1 MNLDPILLKKIS
13 KQSGTSAQHTL
24 ATLDLLE
31 NQTAILF
38 IARYCRDITGNLNEA
53 SIREIA
59 ELYSYYKD
67 LSKRRQSI
75 LTKIQ
80 EQGRLTD
87 DLKNRILTCYD
98 TRNLEALYAP
108 FRFRGKTKGTVAK
121 IQGLEPLAKYLWE
134 QVSSDK
140 SLSDTVE
147 EYLPTGRQLGTEE
160 ALEGAL
166 HIVAEWIVNDST
178 IRSCV
183 KELMLSERVFVSKVL
198 EGKQKEKTIYDTY
211 NDFHEAISR
220 IPFHSISAM
229 RREVKQDM
237 RTFNVEVDDEK
248 VLQWM
253 RKKLIGDAA
262 SEFSPYLE
270 TAIKDSYF
278 KLLKSKLRGEV
289 RSHLKERFKV
299 DSLKIFQ
306 TKRSDL
312 QLSDLHQ
319 GMIVEGTIMNI
330 KDFGAFVDVGVQH
343 DGLIHISELSKH
355 FVQDPSKA
363 VQIGQVVKVK
373 VIGVDENTKRISL
386 SIKALQSIKS
396 SITHKNI
403 SAEKLSQNLGRTS
416 PRVSVDGQLG
426 SPELNIRAKVPVEKS
441 SALKPP
447 RRQTKKNEKS
457 NTRIRLPQKS
467 YSSGPKDKDLPD
479 TSKLSFP
486 EKLQLL
492 QKKFSGI
499 S

>member
-38 IARYCRDITGNLNEA
+38 IARYCKEITGNLNEA
-53 SIREIA
+53 RIREIA
-59 ELYSYYKD
+59 ELYSYYKA
-67 LSKRRQSI
+67 LSERRQLI
-75 LTKIQ
+75 LAKIQ

-121 IQGLEPLAKYLWE
+121 IQGLEPLAKYLWA
-134 QVSSDK
+134 QVSSEK
-140 SLSDTVE
+140 PFSDSIKD
-147 EYLPTGRQLGTEE
+147 YLPLEGQLSQEE

-166 HIVAEWIVNDST
+166 HIVAEWICKDST
-178 IRSCV
+178 IRNYV
-183 KELMLSERVFVSKVL
+183 KELMLSERVFFSKVV
-198 EGKQKEKTIYDTY
+198 EGKQKEKTTYDTY
-211 NDFHEAISR
+211 NDFHEAVSR
-220 IPFHSISAM
+220 IPFHRISAM

-237 RTFNVEVDDEK
+237 RTFNVEVNDEK

-253 RKKLIGDAA
+253 RKRVIGDAT

-270 TAIKDSYF
+270 TAIKHSHF
-278 KLLKSKLRGEV
+278 KLLKSRLRGEV
-289 RSHLKERFKV
+289 RSHLKKRFEA
-299 DSLKIFQ
+299 DSLKLSH
-306 TKRSDL
+306 TKQSDL
-312 QLSDLHQ
+312 LLSDLHQ
-319 GMIVEGTIMNI
+319 GMIVEGTIKNV
-330 KDFGAFVDVGVQH
+330 KAFGAFVDIGVQH
-343 DGLIHISELSKH
+343 DGLIHISELSRH

-373 VIGVDENTKRISL
+373 VIGIDENTKRISL
-386 SIKALQSIKS
+386 SIKALES
-396 SITHKNI
+396 SKNPKTHKKINGETL
-403 SAEKLSQNLGRTS
+403 AQHPDLTS
-416 PRVSVDGQLG
+416 PQVPIDDQL
-426 SPELNIRAKVPVEKS
+426 EATDLNIRAKVAAGKS
-441 SALKPP
+441 SAPKLH
-447 RRQTKKNEKS
+447 RRQTKKNQES
-457 NTRIRLPQKS
+457 SIRNRLPRGS
-467 YSSGPKDKDLPD
+467 YSSGPEDQGLPD